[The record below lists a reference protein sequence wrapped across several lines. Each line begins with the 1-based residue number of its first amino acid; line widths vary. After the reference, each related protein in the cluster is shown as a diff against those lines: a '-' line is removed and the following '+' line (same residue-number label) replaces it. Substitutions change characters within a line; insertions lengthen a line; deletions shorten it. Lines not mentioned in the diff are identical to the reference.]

1 MLVFLAFLISAIVAF
16 ASGDARILTFEKSI
30 VTLIL
35 GVVFLITTLPIKF
48 RGSRFKPFML
58 LVIKQLLPLGN
69 INPNLVQRDVIPG
82 SDATANG
89 QQQYTMTS
97 NTKPI
102 NAVHPFE
109 AQGPAEEN
117 MVNKTPVD
125 ATPEPT
131 TANRSMSKVS
141 NTTDLE
147 SHKPIRRRSRFN
159 KMIMRQ
165 LFGDTSGP
173 LIDKYDWMYFHS
185 ERFKFDITFLTL
197 WWGFIL
203 FMEFII
209 RLALVLSPMSL
220 DQVVTYANIA
230 FGIICAVG
238 GVVSIIY
245 LFFRFK
251 GTKAEVDA
259 KLRAEGL
266 VDEEGM
272 MMIEAENEFDM

>member
-1 MLVFLAFLISAIVAF
+1 
-16 ASGDARILTFEKSI
+16 
-30 VTLIL
+30 
-35 GVVFLITTLPIKF
+35 
-48 RGSRFKPFML
+48 
-58 LVIKQLLPLGN
+58 
-69 INPNLVQRDVIPG
+69 
-82 SDATANG
+82 
-89 QQQYTMTS
+89 MTS

-109 AQGPAEEN
+109 AHGSAEEN

-125 ATPEPT
+125 ATPEST
-131 TANRSMSKVS
+131 TANRSVSKVT

-272 MMIEAENEFDM
+272 MIIEAENEFDM